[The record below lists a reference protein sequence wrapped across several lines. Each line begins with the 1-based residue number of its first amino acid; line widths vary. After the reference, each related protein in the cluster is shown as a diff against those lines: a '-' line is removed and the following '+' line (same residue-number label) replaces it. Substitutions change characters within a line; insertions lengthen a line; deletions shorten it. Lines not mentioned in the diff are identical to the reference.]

1 MSPSAPW
8 RRWAAEHAG
17 RPPRRHRRPPTLRS
31 SGRAPRRMAG
41 SAPHLGRPS
50 LPAPCSRLA
59 PLGPRPSRRARRES
73 WRASRCPR
81 TRSAP
86 PPRRTACSPP
96 QSPQPHSL
104 RPGQNHT
111 VPSSPQTRQS
121 RRRGRRR
128 RAARAGRHPRPHPR
142 TRRRPDRRRPCP
154 GLPLG
159 ATSAER
165 QLGGRSDAA
174 LGERRARGAS
184 GHVLAV
190 HACTHTLGVCLQG
203 QRASERAIA
212 DSCRS
217 DGRKQE
223 LFITCETVS

>member
-190 HACTHTLGVCLQG
+190 HACTRDRFATL
-203 QRASERAIA
+203 RASRRLSA
-212 DSCRS
+212 DWSSRS
-217 DGRKQE
+217 VRDRRNKE